1 MTIGTPQDSD
11 GSNVRATQV
20 YGAIMRSFA
29 LACCL
34 APFSLLAQHC
44 GYDFAS
50 IIVVRP
56 HAEGDTAVITGL
68 HITLLDSNNLP
79 LLHNGSSWNQFRP
92 NSDYEACAHWQG
104 HFAEGHQVCF
114 PFAKD
119 NYVLVIPTGYD
130 TSKMKVLLQ
139 DERPRCHIDIRRRMW
154 PKRYMQQVVQLTA
167 FDVYSLCGEYDS
179 EVYRTLEGRP
189 NFAPVDIT
197 LKLR

>member
-1 MTIGTPQDSD
+1 MPRGIPQ
-11 GSNVRATQV
+11 
-20 YGAIMRSFA
+20 RS
-29 LACCL
+29 
-34 APFSLLAQHC
+34 
-44 GYDFAS
+44 
-50 IIVVRP
+50 
-56 HAEGDTAVITGL
+56 TGL

-79 LLHNGSSWNQFRP
+79 LMHQGHAWDLFRP

-104 HFAEGHQVCF
+104 RLHAEGHQVCF

-139 DERPRCHIDIRRRMW
+139 DERPRGHIDIRRRIW

-167 FDVYSLCGEYDS
+167 FDVYCLCGAYDE
-179 EVYRTLEGRP
+179 EVYPPMEGRP

-197 LKLR
+197 LKLQ